1 MAELSQVVE
10 DIRSLVAEGDLK
22 NSDFMQRLAGDFAEI
37 SRPVVDR
44 LRRCDEMLQKGLRSE
59 ALHLA
64 RTEPEL
70 LDLVNQLEFP
80 GREQWDKAV
89 LKYGLARSPRPSA
102 ESAAAL
108 NRAYAEEEPL
118 RPLLIKHRLL
128 ALSRAGY
135 LERMNVLREMLKIDP
150 GNIAFQEDL
159 AQFEGWRVQYLES
172 EISAAKNSNN
182 TTKIVELVREV
193 EQTTWINPPP
203 QRITQAVRAIGS
215 RLRRE
220 TLEKTAKVL
229 AAQMSATYQRKDE
242 GSFRTYLEEFKTITS
257 ELGWNLVDNP
267 VIRLQPMLDWLEK
280 QNSKRTSEFEMEVA
294 LGDMESTLANP
305 GATEQELAAVMERA
319 SGIGKIPQALE
330 ERWSEAYDQR
340 YSARKRKEYILL
352 GAALT
357 IGAIAMIAFL
367 YLVMRRR

>member
-10 DIRSLVAEGDLK
+10 DIRSLVTEGDLK

-128 ALSRAGY
+128 ALSRASY
-135 LERMNVLREMLKIDP
+135 LDRMNVLREMLKIDP
-150 GNIAFQEDL
+150 GNVAFQEDL

-182 TTKIVELVREV
+182 SAKIIDLVREV

-215 RLRRE
+215 KLRRE
-220 TLEKTAKVL
+220 TLEKTAKAL
-229 AAQMSATYQRKDE
+229 AAQMSATYQRKDK

-267 VIRLQPMLDWLEK
+267 VIRLQPMLDWLEE
-280 QNSKRTSEFEMEVA
+280 QNSRRTNEFEMEVA

-305 GATEQELAAVMERA
+305 VATEQELASVMERA

-330 ERWSEAYDQR
+330 ERWLEAYDQR
-340 YSARKRKEYILL
+340 YSARKRKEYTLL
-352 GAALT
+352 GTALT
-357 IGAIAMIAFL
+357 IGAIAIIAFL